1 MTETVTNE
9 YIHFIK
15 KFLINRCYLEF
26 CKIVNEKTKTLEIQV
41 QSFTEKL
48 IKYKNDEKIWN
59 EIFDTNYFILK
70 YYIYLFIEEE
80 NGFTNWTSTL
90 YQHKQANVYL
100 QETFQEYIDKRIN
113 MQSMGPYDYH
123 EFILSMKDQTFK
135 NNLIEKYNRYDMERT
150 MKNNLIYITQL
161 YLSEKTNTAYY
172 FTDEEKEEMDTCID
186 VIPYFEYLTKKHISL
201 FEIMNYSESQEEM
214 EEKKISKEYSKLL
227 EFKTLNLIGKH
238 LFQ

>member
-1 MTETVTNE
+1 MTDTVTNE

-15 KFLINRCYLEF
+15 KFLINRCYVEF
-26 CKIVNEKTKTLEIQV
+26 CKIVNEKRHDSNV
-41 QSFTEKL
+41 FTENL
-48 IKYKNDEKIWN
+48 IKYKNDENIWN

-113 MQSMGPYDYH
+113 MQSIGAYDYQK
-123 EFILSMKDQTFK
+123 FILSMKDQTFK
-135 NNLIEKYNRYDMERT
+135 NNLIEKYNKNDMERT

-161 YLSEKTNTAYY
+161 YLSEKTNTSYY

-201 FEIMNYSESQEEM
+201 FEIMNYNEADEEV